1 VSGDQIC
8 IAPNIPLESA
18 MNSLPRTWLKSSL
31 VVLVTATATA
41 LPAVASA
48 ACDVRSGPRTTAL
61 IELYTSEGC
70 SSCPPADRA
79 LKNLRQTLDPA
90 ADAVPLALHVGYWD
104 ELGWKDPFAQAAFAE
119 RQRWLVHLN
128 QHRTVYTPHFFVNGG
143 ELRGWQSGLRD
154 QVRALNAA
162 PAAAD
167 LHLQSRVSPAGAL
180 NLQIDA
186 ATRPAAT
193 ADSGSLALYVAVTED
208 GLQSVVAR
216 GENGGVT
223 LSHDHVVRQW
233 LGPFPLQ
240 AGMARTQTELALPPT
255 WKRSQLAALAFVE
268 DQRTGQV
275 LQAVSTAQ
283 CGGL

>member
-1 VSGDQIC
+1 MNPVSV
-8 IAPNIPLESA
+8 A
-18 MNSLPRTWLKSSL
+18 WLKKSL
-31 VVLVTATATA
+31 AVLATAAAAA
-41 LPAVASA
+41 LPVVASA
-48 ACDVRSGPRTTAL
+48 ACDARSGPTTTAL

-104 ELGWKDPFAQAAFAE
+104 ELGWKDPFAQAAFGE
-119 RQRWLVHLN
+119 RQSWLVHLN

-154 QVRALNAA
+154 QVHALNAL

-167 LHLQSRVSPAGAL
+167 LHLQSRISSAGAL
-180 NLQIDA
+180 SLQIDA
-186 ATRPAAT
+186 AIRPTAAVGQ
-193 ADSGSLALYVAVTED
+193 DSLALYVAVTED
-208 GLQSVVAR
+208 GLQSVVTR

-233 LGPFPLQ
+233 LGPIALRDGSAQ
-240 AGMARTQTELALPPT
+240 TQNEFALPPL
-255 WKRSQLAALAFVE
+255 WKRSQLTALAFVE

-283 CGGL
+283 CASL